1 MWCCSCPFIASCPMW
16 WGQVKF
22 TPPRYCDVDVVHSL
36 QVVPCGEVK
45 SSVHLLDIVM
55 LELSIHCKLSHV
67 VRSSQVYISYI
78 LWCWS
83 CPFIA
88 SCPMWWGQ
96 VKFTP
101 PRYCDVDL
109 VHSLQVVPCGEVKS
123 SVHLLDIVMLEL
135 SIHCKLSH
143 VVRSSQ
149 VYTSYILWCWS
160 CPFIASCPMWWG
172 QVKCTPPR
180 YCDVGVVHSLQVVPC
195 GEVKSSVHLL
205 DIVMLKLSIHCKLSH
220 LVRSSQVYTS

>member
-1 MWCCSCPFIASCPMW
+1 M
-16 WGQVKF
+16 
-22 TPPRYCDVDVVHSL
+22 
-36 QVVPCGEVK
+36 
-45 SSVHLLDIVM
+45 
-55 LELSIHCKLSHV
+55 
-67 VRSSQVYISYI
+67 
-78 LWCWS
+78 WCWS

-101 PRYCDVDL
+101 PRYCDVD
-109 VHSLQVVPCGEVKS
+109 VVRSLQVVPCGEVKS

-180 YCDVGVVHSLQVVPC
+180 YCDDNLQWMDNSNITISRRC
-195 GEVKSSVHLL
+195 TL
-205 DIVMLKLSIHCKLSH
+205 DLTLELSIHCKLSH
-220 LVRSSQVYTS
+220 VVRSSQVYTS

>member
-1 MWCCSCPFIASCPMW
+1 MW
-16 WGQVKF
+16 WGQVKC
-22 TPPRYCDVDVVHSL
+22 TPPRYCDVELSIHCKLSHVVRSSQMYTFLDIVMLELSIHCKLSHVVRSSQVYTPRYCDVGVVHSL

-55 LELSIHCKLSHV
+55 L
-67 VRSSQVYISYI
+67 
-78 LWCWS
+78 
-83 CPFIA
+83 
-88 SCPMWWGQ
+88 
-96 VKFTP
+96 
-101 PRYCDVDL
+101 
-109 VHSLQVVPCGEVKS
+109 
-123 SVHLLDIVMLEL
+123 
-135 SIHCKLSH
+135 
-143 VVRSSQ
+143 
-149 VYTSYILWCWS
+149 S

-220 LVRSSQVYTS
+220 VVRSSQVYTS